1 MDRPDP
7 WLRTTDVA
15 EELGI
20 TDETVRRL
28 IHARLL
34 RATVIVTGE
43 RRIFR
48 VRRSD
53 LEAFRRAHTRDSV
66 SDDWE

>member
-1 MDRPDP
+1 MDQPDR

-15 EELGI
+15 EELGV

-34 RATVIVTGE
+34 RATVIAAGT

-48 VRRSD
+48 IRASD
-53 LEAFRRAHTRDSV
+53 LAAFRRAHTRDSIA
-66 SDDWE
+66 DDWE